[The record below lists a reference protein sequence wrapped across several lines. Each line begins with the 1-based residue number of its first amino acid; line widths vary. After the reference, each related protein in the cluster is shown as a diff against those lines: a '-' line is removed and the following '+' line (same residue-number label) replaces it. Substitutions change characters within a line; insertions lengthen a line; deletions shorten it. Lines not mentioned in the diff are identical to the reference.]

1 MVIWFIIDII
11 YMCIKLIDLK
21 FISKCIFINIFKLY
35 LSFKPYLSE
44 VELEFNGKTD
54 ECLYLKNIFNN

>member
-1 MVIWFIIDII
+1 
-11 YMCIKLIDLK
+11 MCIKLIDLK

-35 LSFKPYLSE
+35 LSFKPYLTE
-44 VELEFNGKTD
+44 VALECNRRTN

>member
-1 MVIWFIIDII
+1 
-11 YMCIKLIDLK
+11 MCIKLIDLK

-44 VELEFNGKTD
+44 VELECDGKTD